1 MKCTKED
8 PEWMTDKEILEGM
21 SDGELGVQITIADI
35 ERNHSECKS
44 IEYDAAQNCIWV
56 ERAGFSSYP
65 ILDINNP
72 SDIMPLVF
80 EAGISLIKDINK
92 PAYYACS
99 GYELSSVYCSYHN
112 RDPDIESV
120 INSAKPLRAAAI
132 AYLLAVGWK
141 ND

>member
-1 MKCTKED
+1 MKRTKEH

-21 SDGELGVQITIADI
+21 SDEELGVQITIADI
-35 ERNHSECKS
+35 ERNHSECKN
-44 IEYDAAQNCIWV
+44 IERGATCIWV
-56 ERAGFSSYP
+56 ERAGLSSYP

-72 SDIMPLVF
+72 ADIMPLVF

-132 AYLLAVGWK
+132 AYLLAGGWK